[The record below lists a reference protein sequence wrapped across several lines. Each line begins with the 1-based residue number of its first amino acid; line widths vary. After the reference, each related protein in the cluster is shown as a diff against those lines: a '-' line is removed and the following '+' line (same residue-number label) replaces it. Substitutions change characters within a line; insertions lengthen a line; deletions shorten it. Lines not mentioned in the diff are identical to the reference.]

1 MSNDETYAKSALDV
15 QQLLARIDVAIELCR
30 RHEGYEGHIDTMIAL
45 KEDIFL
51 NPTPSLKG
59 A

>member
-51 NPTPSLKG
+51 NPPP